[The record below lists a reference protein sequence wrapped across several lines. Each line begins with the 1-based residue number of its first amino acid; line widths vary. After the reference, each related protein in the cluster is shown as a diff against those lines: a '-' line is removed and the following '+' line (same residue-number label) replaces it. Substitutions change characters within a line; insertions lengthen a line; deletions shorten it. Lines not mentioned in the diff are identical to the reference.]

1 MNYLK
6 LYCKIVRK
14 EEAKGFTKK
23 QAKEQGL
30 YVEGH
35 HIFPQSIYGKTSSGN
50 KRLIYVTPRVHYIL
64 HALLEKAF
72 IKRYGLEHWKTKNM
86 TYSHI
91 MLKGHEIHTRY
102 VNARLYESAR
112 IRHITN
118 LKSKRWSEEKKL
130 KLSEKKKGK
139 CTGRESSGAIPIK
152 VYFDNGNI
160 IEYFDGIHNYSKE
173 YNLPLCSLKKLRDN
187 KISSYK
193 NIIKI
198 EKLPRP
204 KKEVKLKEH
213 RVGRKIHNTIPIR
226 IYFADGRVIDYPDGA
241 SHFAKNNPR
250 YDGSKIT
257 ALKNGRGVIHRDIVK
272 VEEIKEGEQKPII
285 PIIVEYTNVHIVPIR
300 VHFEDGRIIE
310 ELNGATEFCR
320 KYPQYQA
327 GNLSMLSLNRVKRH
341 KDIVKVERLRS
352 GVNVLF

>member
-6 LYCKIVRK
+6 LYCKIVRN
-14 EEAKGFTKK
+14 EEAKGLTKK

-50 KRLIYVTPRVHYIL
+50 KRLIYVTPRVHYLL

-102 VNARLYESAR
+102 VNARLYESAK

-118 LKSKRWSEEKKL
+118 LKTKRWSEEKKL

-139 CTGRESSGAIPIK
+139 FTGRESSGAVPIK

-173 YNLPLCSLKKLRDN
+173 YNHSLHLLKQLRDN

-198 EKLPRP
+198 EKLPKP
-204 KKEVKLKEH
+204 KKEVKLNEH

-241 SHFAKNNPR
+241 SHFAKNNPG
-250 YDGSKIT
+250 YSGIHMSKVR
-257 ALKNGRGVIHRDIVK
+257 LGKRKN
-272 VEEIKEGEQKPII
+272 
-285 PIIVEYTNVHIVPIR
+285 
-300 VHFEDGRIIE
+300 
-310 ELNGATEFCR
+310 
-320 KYPQYQA
+320 
-327 GNLSMLSLNRVKRH
+327 H
-341 KDIVKVERLRS
+341 KDIMRIETL
-352 GVNVLF
+352 